1 MKRRKS
7 LMPLFLGVLIPL
19 VCLSVIF
26 YPRLSA
32 KLKEL
37 NNLPK
42 TYAEPLSFE
51 ETVPGQTTKY
61 VIALD
66 NSTSMEDVVAERNAA
81 ARALIYSL
89 PCEKDIQATLF
100 FFTAK
105 TRAPLD
111 LLPMGQ
117 PTERQK
123 LLDLLDDEMEALG
136 GTNLANMLETAL
148 EKFGDGQNE
157 RRVLFAVTD
166 GSNYGTSEEVAERDK
181 AFFQL
186 CEDNQDKVDI
196 YIVYVSE
203 DAVPEK
209 LEEGLHTKA
218 ITLEEDSEDAISR
231 LTVWEEEET
240 AKILLIP
247 DFDDLEAA
255 LMNLRFSD
263 TGAVFNR
270 KIEES
275 GTISFP
281 VFPLCAQEITIS
293 LSGGASARDSV
304 RSIKVDGEEDLL
316 SREGVEFTDSMI
328 TLRSQKGLPAGL
340 YTMDVSANQPFSMVI
355 ACKYNYQF
363 RYGFLETEDVEELP
377 AGQDITLHMLVASP
391 DGDELPADDSVAL
404 SMNVYCQDASGEL
417 SLLWEIQN
425 KGTLPG
431 ELLKD
436 GGSLELRPVVAYG
449 GVKVEREQGWTVWS
463 TDMPPTLK
471 DRHFFKPVW
480 FLGSKETSLC
490 KVKDVA
496 ADRETPAEDIR
507 VSSVGEDGPLLRQ
520 EGDTLFFLGEG
531 GGRWPFWQTYRLS
544 ATAMDASGQTAL
556 AVWSVQTVAVLPI
569 LLGIV
574 CIVIAVILLTW
585 MHRVRKRKREAKEQT
600 AAKERR
606 DRRVQEQAY
615 REELKVDEEIFIRA
629 GLCWTLRD
637 EQGETTHIGGLGLTN
652 EEGWLQ
658 GGCDLTEVPVYCL
671 DEAGKV
677 TDCENPL
684 PFGLWRYS
692 TSQKCTELLL
702 PASLDVSD
710 CGVKELKRVV
720 KSPPETTEGDIMC
733 FGVNQTLPRRE
744 VRLKTDQGTFTFRL
758 EYYTDQPPF
767 YF

>member
-1 MKRRKS
+1 MKKRKN
-7 LMPLFLGVLIPL
+7 LVTLFLLVLIPL
-19 VCLSVIF
+19 VCLAVIF
-26 YPRLSA
+26 YPHLSA
-32 KLKEL
+32 KLNEL
-37 NNLPK
+37 NHLPQ
-42 TYAEPLSFE
+42 TYAEPLSFG
-51 ETVPGQTTKY
+51 ETMPGQMTKY

-66 NSTSMEDVVAERNAA
+66 NSASMEDVVAQRNAA

-111 LLPMGQ
+111 LLPMDQ
-117 PTERQK
+117 PAERQK
-123 LLDLLDDEMEALG
+123 LLDLLDDEMEAIG

-157 RRVLFAVTD
+157 RRVLFTVTD
-166 GSNYGTSEEVAERDK
+166 GSNYGTSEEVAEMDE
-181 AFFQL
+181 AFFRL
-186 CEDNQDKVDI
+186 CEENRDKVDI

-203 DAVPEK
+203 EAMPEK
-209 LEEGLHTKA
+209 LEKGLHTEA

-263 TGAVFNR
+263 AGAVFNR

-293 LSGGASARDSV
+293 LSGGTSAQNAV
-304 RSIKVDGEEDLL
+304 RSVKVGGEEDLL
-316 SREGVEFTDSMI
+316 SREEVEFAESMI
-328 TLRSQKGLPAGL
+328 TLQSQKGLPAGL

-377 AGQDITLHMLVASP
+377 AGQDLTLHMLLTSP

-404 SMNVYCQDASGEL
+404 SMNVYGRDASGEL
-417 SLLWEIQN
+417 SLLREIPN
-425 KGTLPG
+425 NGTLPG

-436 GGSLELRPVVAYG
+436 AASLELRPVVAYG
-449 GVKVEREQGWTVWS
+449 GVKVEREQGWTVRS
-463 TDMPPTLK
+463 TDLPPTLQN
-471 DRHFFKPVW
+471 RRFFKPVW
-480 FLGSKETSLC
+480 FPGSEEISLC
-490 KVKDVA
+490 KVQDVA
-496 ADRETPAEDIR
+496 ADRETPAEEIQI
-507 VSSVGEDGPLLRQ
+507 SSVGEDGSLLRQ
-520 EGDTLFFLGEG
+520 EGDTLFFLEEDSGP
-531 GGRWPFWQTYRLS
+531 WPLWKTYCFS
-544 ATAMDASGQTAL
+544 VTATDASGQTAR
-556 AVWSVQTVAVLPI
+556 ADWSVETVAVMPI

-574 CIVIAVILLTW
+574 CIVFVVILLAWTRHEW
-585 MHRVRKRKREAKEQT
+585 KRKRAEEEQK
-600 AAKERR
+600 AAKEKS
-606 DRRVQEQAY
+606 DRRAREQAY
-615 REELKVDEEIFIRA
+615 REELKVDAEIFIRA
-629 GLCWTLRD
+629 GLCWALRD
-637 EQGETTHIGGLGLTN
+637 KQGEITHIGGLGLTN
-652 EEGWLQ
+652 EEGRLQ

-671 DEAGKV
+671 DETGKV
-677 TDCENPL
+677 TDCKNPL
-684 PFGLWRYS
+684 SFGLWRYS
-692 TSQKCTELLL
+692 ASRKCTELLL
-702 PASLDVSD
+702 PAHPGASD
-710 CGVKELKRVV
+710 CGVKELKHRVDGP
-720 KSPPETTEGDIMC
+720 SETSEGDVIC
-733 FGVNQTLPRRE
+733 YGVNETLPRRE
-744 VRLKTDQGTFTFRL
+744 VRLKTEQGIFTFRL